1 MHFSKEI
8 VSSIVKELQEHFGA
22 TVDFTEPDLAGV
34 EISVPFYIDMTKKVT
49 LHYPDILAEFV
60 NGFVINSVSP
70 VGELFSDK
78 MEIPS
83 GNALTFKPQ
92 GWQGTILLRVTKKQE
107 EIKPVVTAPN
117 ENERDPFINAVYDLL
132 RARDPE
138 LKPLDQLSPAK
149 RGVIERHIG
158 SLYLLAKL

>member
-8 VSSIVKELQEHFGA
+8 VSSIVKELQEQFNA
-22 TVDFTEPDLAGV
+22 AVDFGENSESGGIELT
-34 EISVPFYIDMTKKVT
+34 VPFQLHPNKKVSF
-49 LHYPDILAEFV
+49 LYAEVLNHAFPS
-60 NGFVINSVSP
+60 GFVITSVSP
-70 VGELFSDK
+70 VGDLYRDLSNTD
-78 MEIPS
+78 MRSHTPNIWL
-83 GNALTFKPQ
+83 GNINL
-92 GWQGTILLRVTKKQE
+92 ILAKKSE
-107 EIKPVVTAPN
+107 VEKPVVTAPN

-138 LKPLDQLSPAK
+138 LKPLDQLSHAK